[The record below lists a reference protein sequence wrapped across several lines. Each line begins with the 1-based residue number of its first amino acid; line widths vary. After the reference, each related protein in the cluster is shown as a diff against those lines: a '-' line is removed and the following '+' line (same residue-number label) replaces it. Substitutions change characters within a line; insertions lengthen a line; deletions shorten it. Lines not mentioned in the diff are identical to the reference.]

1 MFSPEYAFA
10 PDLSFD
16 HALFRWCLR
25 TLLHISGSLL
35 PGAATA
41 AERERWRAALEGL
54 SPPQVDPKT
63 GSLMIGAGEPAQCS
77 SGPLAVLSCSAEH
90 CWGGAGLPFAH
101 ANKHFSH
108 LFSIFPLGELDW
120 HNNTDRS
127 APMILAGIRLLPAS
141 DCCWHLIVAPRL
153 LHSSKSASTSAGI

>member
-54 SPPQVDPKT
+54 SAPQVDPKT
-63 GSLMIGAGEPAQCS
+63 GSLMIGAGEPAQRS
-77 SGPLAVLSCSAEH
+77 SGPLA
-90 CWGGAGLPFAH
+90 
-101 ANKHFSH
+101 
-108 LFSIFPLGELDW
+108 
-120 HNNTDRS
+120 
-127 APMILAGIRLLPAS
+127 
-141 DCCWHLIVAPRL
+141 
-153 LHSSKSASTSAGI
+153 

>member
-1 MFSPEYAFA
+1 MLFWTPSRAQL
-10 PDLSFD
+10 LS
-16 HALFRWCLR
+16 RE
-25 TLLHISGSLL
+25 LL
-35 PGAATA
+35 
-41 AERERWRAALEGL
+41 
-54 SPPQVDPKT
+54 
-63 GSLMIGAGEPAQCS
+63 
-77 SGPLAVLSCSAEH
+77 GPR
-90 CWGGAGLPFAH
+90 GAGLPFAH

-153 LHSSKSASTSAGI
+153 LHSSKSASTSTGI

>member
-77 SGPLAVLSCSAEH
+77 SGPL
-90 CWGGAGLPFAH
+90 P
-101 ANKHFSH
+101 
-108 LFSIFPLGELDW
+108 
-120 HNNTDRS
+120 
-127 APMILAGIRLLPAS
+127 
-141 DCCWHLIVAPRL
+141 
-153 LHSSKSASTSAGI
+153 